1 MGTTGL
7 RISRLVLG
15 CGGFGGVGPAPE
27 LFGRG
32 ESDAQAFAL
41 MDRAF
46 DAGISLFDTA
56 DAYGGGRSESCIGR
70 WLAQRGSHVRDRLLL
85 ALDLSTAERE
95 RLAGLFESRQ
105 TT

>member
-1 MGTTGL
+1 
-7 RISRLVLG
+7 
-15 CGGFGGVGPAPE
+15 
-27 LFGRG
+27 

-46 DAGISLFDTA
+46 DAGINLFDTA
-56 DAYGGGRSESCIGR
+56 DAHGGGRSESCIGR